1 MLKKGSR
8 QEKKVIQQLPKIHTL
23 QEKNIWVI
31 CIYLTYILKNPSTD
45 ALFINSAESFA
56 YSIEHILLTVP
67 T

>member
-8 QEKKVIQQLPKIHTL
+8 QEKKVIQQLTEIHTL
-23 QEKNIWVI
+23 QEKHIWVI

-45 ALFINSAESFA
+45 ALLIKSAESFA
-56 YSIEHILLTVP
+56 YSTEHILLMVP